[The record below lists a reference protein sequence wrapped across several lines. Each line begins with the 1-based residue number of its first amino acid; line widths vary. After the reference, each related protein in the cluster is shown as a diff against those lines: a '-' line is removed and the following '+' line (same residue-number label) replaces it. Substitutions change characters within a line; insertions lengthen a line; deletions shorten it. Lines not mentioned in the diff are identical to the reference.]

1 MEPMDDPQLKKLLSE
16 WQVENAPPSL
26 DQRVLPP
33 RQPWWRMLIGGSVR
47 VPVPVLIGFAAV
59 FLAMFAALTRPHPVP
74 ATPVASGVNLAEF
87 RPVQNAEVRII
98 RGSHVDQ

>member
-26 DQRVLPP
+26 DQRVLPA

-47 VPVPVLIGFAAV
+47 VPVPVLVGFAV
-59 FLAMFAALTRPHPVP
+59 LFAAMTAALLWPHPTP
-74 ATPVASGVNLAEF
+74 AANTGINLADF
-87 RPVQNAEVRII
+87 QPVQNAEVRII